1 MEAVHQV
8 PSFLEDP
15 LGVHLAC
22 LDDTVVAFL
31 LSMACLDPHK
41 DSWVFLRVQMDRGYC
56 RVVRLTI
63 LGVLVLL
70 VAFLGEP
77 LEVPKIGYHLRDT
90 LHFVMGICFA
100 SCQ

>member
-1 MEAVHQV
+1 MV
-8 PSFLEDP
+8 
-15 LGVHLAC
+15 G
-22 LDDTVVAFL
+22 AFL

-41 DSWVFLRVQMDRGYC
+41 GSWVFLRVQMDQGYC

-77 LEVPKIGYHLRDT
+77 LEAPKIGYHLRDT

>member
-1 MEAVHQV
+1 M
-8 PSFLEDP
+8 
-15 LGVHLAC
+15 G
-22 LDDTVVAFL
+22 
-31 LSMACLDPHK
+31 
-41 DSWVFLRVQMDRGYC
+41 RGHC
-56 RVVRLTI
+56 RVARLTT

-90 LHFVMGICFA
+90 LHFVMDICFA

>member
-1 MEAVHQV
+1 MEAGHQV
-8 PSFLEDP
+8 PSFLGDP
-15 LGVHLAC
+15 LGAHLSC

-41 DSWVFLRVQMDRGYC
+41 DSWVFLRVLMDRGYC
-56 RVVRLTI
+56 RGVRLTT
-63 LGVLVLL
+63 LGVQVLL

-90 LHFVMGICFA
+90 LHFVMDICFA

>member
-1 MEAVHQV
+1 MV
-8 PSFLEDP
+8 
-15 LGVHLAC
+15 G
-22 LDDTVVAFL
+22 AFL

-41 DSWVFLRVQMDRGYC
+41 GSWVFLRVQMDQGYC

-90 LHFVMGICFA
+90 LHFAMGICFA

>member
-1 MEAVHQV
+1 
-8 PSFLEDP
+8 
-15 LGVHLAC
+15 
-22 LDDTVVAFL
+22 
-31 LSMACLDPHK
+31 MACLDPHK
-41 DSWVFLRVQMDRGYC
+41 DSWVFLRVQVDRGYY

-77 LEVPKIGYHLRDT
+77 LEVPKIDYHLRDT